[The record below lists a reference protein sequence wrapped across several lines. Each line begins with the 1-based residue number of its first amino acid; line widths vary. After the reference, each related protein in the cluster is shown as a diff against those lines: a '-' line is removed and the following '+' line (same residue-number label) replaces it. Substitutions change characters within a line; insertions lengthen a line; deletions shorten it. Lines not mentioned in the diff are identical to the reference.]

1 MKKQKLSSSNSNPST
16 LLRTRSGL
24 WNWIDKNLLHWS
36 FVVFIVAIAVVPKFP
51 IQFVEYTYI
60 RIRIDDILPAVMVAL
75 FTIQWIRR
83 KVTLNK
89 TLLIPIVLFW
99 TSVFISFLVAYY
111 VSYTVPLFNIGLLHS
126 LRRVQY
132 MIVFFV
138 ASSLITSEKRF
149 YLYLKTYIATFLLV
163 SVYGLIQK
171 FGFLPSIQSMNPAYV
186 DGRLLWLNSSDRI
199 NSTFGGHFDL
209 AAYITFTIPI
219 VLGLYYTKFKKWYL
233 LAFFASLTA
242 LLYTAARSS
251 FVAYISAVTFLLL
264 GLRRFK
270 FYLFVLMVTAGLLMV
285 TGDMTKRLL
294 QTFQVRTV
302 YTDEQTGETRIG
314 QEISV
319 KNLPAGSYEIDLP
332 FLKKPKSTKVDEKDR
347 SDVARSIAY
356 DKALRAGKVLTAKQI
371 EAEAALTTKFIKPE
385 QTLLCDIS
393 CATRLQVE
401 WPRAILAFKSNPLFG
416 RGPSSITEAT
426 DNDYLRWLGE
436 LGLVGTFLFVFIISR
451 IIFMMVKFG
460 KRVPEYKTLSFGFIC
475 GVLALLINALYIDVF
490 EASKVAY
497 HFWVMSGLFVGIS
510 TYHAKNKVK

>member
-1 MKKQKLSSSNSNPST
+1 MKKQKLSLSNKT
-16 LLRTRSGL
+16 SGF
-24 WNWIDKNLLHWS
+24 WGWVDKNLLHWS
-36 FVVFIVAIAVVPKFP
+36 FLAFIVAIAVVPKFP
-51 IQFVEYTYI
+51 IQHVEYTYI
-60 RIRIDDILPAVMVAL
+60 RIRIDDLLPVILVAL
-75 FTIQWIRR
+75 FTFQWIRR

-99 TSVFISFLVAYY
+99 ISVFVSFLVAYY
-111 VSYTVPLFNIGLLHS
+111 ISYTIPVFNIGLLHS

-149 YLYLKTYIATFLLV
+149 YQYLKTYLATFLLV
-163 SVYGLIQK
+163 CVYGLIQK

-186 DGRLLWLNSSDRI
+186 DGRLLWLNPDDRI

-209 AAYITFTIPI
+209 AAYITFTIPL
-219 VLGLYYTKFKKWYL
+219 VLGLYYSQFKKWYL
-233 LAFFASLTA
+233 LVFFTSLTA

-251 FVAYISAVTFLLL
+251 FVAYISAISFMLLSM
-264 GLRRFK
+264 RKFK
-270 FYLFVLMVTAGLLMV
+270 FYLLVLVVTVGLMTV

-294 QTFQVRTV
+294 QTFQIKTV
-302 YTDEQTGETRIG
+302 YTNQLTGQQTIG
-314 QEISV
+314 QKITI

-332 FLKKPKSTKVDEKDR
+332 FLKKPGSVKVDDKTRRDI
-347 SDVARSIAY
+347 ARDIAL
-356 DKALRAGKVLTAKQI
+356 DQARRAGKVLTAEQI
-371 EAEAALTTKFIKPE
+371 EAEAGLMTQFIKPE

-436 LGLVGTFLFVFIISR
+436 LGLVGTSIFVFILLRIMYIASR
-451 IIFMMVKFG
+451 FG
-460 KRVPEYKTLSFGFIC
+460 KKVIEYKTLAFGFIC
-475 GVLALLINALYIDVF
+475 GVLALLINSLYVDVF
-490 EASKVAY
+490 EASKMAY
-497 HFWVMSGLFVGIS
+497 NFWVVSGLFVGIA
-510 TYHAKNKVK
+510 TYYAKNKV